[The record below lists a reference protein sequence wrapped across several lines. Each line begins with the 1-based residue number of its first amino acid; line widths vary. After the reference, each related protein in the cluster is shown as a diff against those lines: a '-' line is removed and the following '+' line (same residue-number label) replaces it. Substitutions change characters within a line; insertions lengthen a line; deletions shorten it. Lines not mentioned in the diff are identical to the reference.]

1 MEPDATFDERQRN
14 TLIVLGALVAI
25 VAIVVVVVFALRDD
39 PSTPGAVPTSST
51 FGSGSSTTASKP
63 STTVVD
69 PNATTTTTVVGGGTT
84 SLPGGVTTT
93 VGSSIPGSTSTAA
106 SNPIIGT
113 SGAVLLPPKPG
124 DNTAP
129 YNSADGC
136 QSLAEAGYVSLC
148 GVAHTTGG
156 DLIWVTERASAAPN
170 GQRAFLY
177 SVAGNQ
183 ATIQLAVLDDSAVNF
198 ASIGVRVVDLTGDG
212 ADEIVFGFRS
222 LGTGKYLDID
232 FVGGKATVIGHRS
245 LDHGSVKITNGK
257 FEAWSALFAPTD
269 ADCCPSKAEHS
280 AVGFADGSL
289 RLIEVEI
296 VPSAQVPAS
305 EL

>member
-25 VAIVVVVVFALRDD
+25 VAIVVVIVFALRDD
-39 PSTPGAVPTSST
+39 TSTPVAVPTSST

-84 SLPGGVTTT
+84 SLPGVTTT
-93 VGSSIPGSTSTAA
+93 VGSSIPGSTSTAV

-113 SGAVLLPPKPG
+113 SGAVLSPPKPG

-156 DLIWVTERASAAPN
+156 DLIWVTERASTAPN